1 MLEQLLKLLIDRQ
14 GELRLSLAQ
23 GTPTTWE
30 SYQRLVGRYEGIQ
43 EAQTTLE
50 NLLREA
56 DRDE

>member
-23 GTPTTWE
+23 GTPATWE
-30 SYQRLVGRYEGIQ
+30 YYQRLVGRYEGIQ
-43 EAQTTLE
+43 EAQTLLE
-50 NLLREA
+50 KLLRDA